1 MSQSE
6 RSDRPQGEATS
17 YLFLYF
23 HAVENVVVTGMG
35 CVSSLGNFPDEL
47 WRNLLLGKSGVASI
61 QRFDASAFTS
71 QIAGEVRDFPPSEFC
86 TRRDQTRF
94 SRYVQYAVFAAQQAL
109 RNAKVDPSAENPSR
123 SGVIIGSS
131 IGGMKH
137 YYEASVTLST
147 RGPNRVSP
155 FFIPMAIV
163 NMASGE
169 VCNRLGWMGPSY
181 SVTSACATSNHSI
194 ASAVDQIRLGRA
206 DIMLAGGSDETVN
219 PLGLAGFTSMHA
231 VSKRN
236 DSPETASRP
245 FDVDRDGFVMGE
257 GAGVLV
263 LESESHARARG
274 AEIYARVA
282 GTGFSA
288 DAYHISAPR
297 ADGKGVLLAM
307 QSALGESSLS
317 VKDIGYINAHGTS
330 TPLGDIAECHA
341 IEELFGTRSSL
352 KVNSTKSMLGHCL
365 GAAGA
370 LEAIATIFSLQS
382 QKLHATRNVFNQ
394 DPEIHL
400 DVCADG
406 PCCHNFDYA
415 MSNSFGFGGQNCA
428 IVFARN

>member
-1 MSQSE
+1 M
-6 RSDRPQGEATS
+6 
-17 YLFLYF
+17 
-23 HAVENVVVTGMG
+23 ENVVITGMG

-47 WRNLLLGKSGVASI
+47 WRNLLLGKSGVAPI
-61 QRFDASAFTS
+61 ERFDASAFTS
-71 QIAGEVRDFPPSEFC
+71 QIAGEVRNFPPSEFC
-86 TRRDQTRF
+86 TKRDQSRF
-94 SRYVQYAVFAAQQAL
+94 SRYVTYAIFAAQQAV
-109 RNAKVDPSAENPSR
+109 RDAGIFPANEDPGR
-123 SGVIIGSS
+123 CGVIIGSS

-137 YYEASVTLST
+137 YNDAAVTLST

-194 ASAVDQIRLGRA
+194 ASAFDQIRLGRA
-206 DIMLAGGSDETVN
+206 DVMLAGGAEETVN

-245 FDVDRDGFVMGE
+245 FDRDRDGFVMGE

-263 LESESHARARG
+263 LESEAHARARG
-274 AEIYARVA
+274 ARILARIA
-282 GTGFSA
+282 GVGFSA

-297 ADGKGVLLAM
+297 EDGLGVQLAM
-307 QSALGESSLS
+307 QNALRDAALAPEN
-317 VKDIGYINAHGTS
+317 IGYINAHGTS
-330 TPLGDIAECHA
+330 TPLGDIAECRA
-341 IEELFGTRSSL
+341 IEKVFEASPNL
-352 KVNSTKSMLGHCL
+352 KINSTKSMLGHCL

-370 LEAIATIFSLQS
+370 LEAIATVFSLCE
-382 QKLHATRNVFNQ
+382 QKLHATINVFNQ

-400 DVCADG
+400 DVCANVA
-406 PCCHNFDYA
+406 CNHNFDYA
-415 MSNSFGFGGQNCA
+415 MSNSFGFGGQNSA
-428 IVFARN
+428 IIFARN

>member
-1 MSQSE
+1 MVVKGSCSFLKFWE
-6 RSDRPQGEATS
+6 KI
-17 YLFLYF
+17 LYF
-23 HAVENVVVTGMG
+23 SPVENVVVTGMG

-47 WRNLLLGKSGVASI
+47 WRNLLLGKSGVAPI
-61 QRFDASAFTS
+61 ERFDASAFTS
-71 QIAGEVRDFPPSEFC
+71 QIAGEVRNFPPSEFC
-86 TRRDQTRF
+86 TKRDQSRF
-94 SRYVQYAVFAAQQAL
+94 SRYVTYAIFAAQQAV
-109 RNAKVDPSAENPSR
+109 RDAGIFPANEDPGR
-123 SGVIIGSS
+123 CGVIIGSS

-137 YYEASVTLST
+137 YNDAAVTLST

-194 ASAVDQIRLGRA
+194 ASAFDQIRLGRA
-206 DIMLAGGSDETVN
+206 DVMLAGGAEETVN

-245 FDVDRDGFVMGE
+245 FDRDRDGFVMGE

-263 LESESHARARG
+263 LESEAHARARG
-274 AEIYARVA
+274 ARILARIA
-282 GTGFSA
+282 GVGFSA

-297 ADGKGVLLAM
+297 EDGLGVQLAM
-307 QSALGESSLS
+307 QNALRDAALAPEN
-317 VKDIGYINAHGTS
+317 IGYINAHGTS
-330 TPLGDIAECHA
+330 TPLGDIAECRA
-341 IEELFGTRSSL
+341 IEKVFEASPNL
-352 KVNSTKSMLGHCL
+352 KINSTKSMLGHCL

-370 LEAIATIFSLQS
+370 LEAIATVFSLRE
-382 QKLHATRNVFNQ
+382 QKLHATINVFNQ

-400 DVCADG
+400 DVCANVA
-406 PCCHNFDYA
+406 CNHNFDYA
-415 MSNSFGFGGQNCA
+415 MSNSFGFGGQNSA
-428 IVFARN
+428 IIFARN

>member
-1 MSQSE
+1 M
-6 RSDRPQGEATS
+6 
-17 YLFLYF
+17 
-23 HAVENVVVTGMG
+23 ENVVITGMG

-47 WRNLLLGKSGVASI
+47 WRNLLLGKSGVAPI
-61 QRFDASAFTS
+61 ERFDASAFTS
-71 QIAGEVRDFPPSEFC
+71 QIAGEIRDFPPSEFC
-86 TRRDQTRF
+86 TKRDQSRF
-94 SRYVQYAVFAAQQAL
+94 SRYVTYAIFAAQQAV
-109 RNAKVDPSAENPSR
+109 RDAGIFPANEDPGR
-123 SGVIIGSS
+123 CGVIIGSS

-137 YYEASVTLST
+137 YNDAAVTLST

-194 ASAVDQIRLGRA
+194 ASAFDQIRLGRA
-206 DIMLAGGSDETVN
+206 DVMLAGGAEETVN

-245 FDVDRDGFVMGE
+245 FDRDRDGFVMGE

-274 AEIYARVA
+274 AKVLARIA
-282 GTGFSA
+282 GVGLSA

-297 ADGKGVLLAM
+297 PDGEGIMLAM
-307 QSALGESSLS
+307 QKALREAGLAA
-317 VKDIGYINAHGTS
+317 KDIGYINAHGTS
-330 TPLGDIAECHA
+330 TPLGDLAECRA
-341 IEELFGTRSSL
+341 IEKVFGVADSASCPSSL
-352 KVNSTKSMLGHCL
+352 KINSTKSMLGHCL

-370 LEAIATIFSLQS
+370 LEAIATICSLQN
-382 QKLHATRNVFNQ
+382 QKLHATKNVFNL

-406 PCCHNFDYA
+406 PCNHNFDYA
-415 MSNSFGFGGQNCA
+415 MSNSFGFGGQNCVV
-428 IVFARN
+428 VFARN

>member
-1 MSQSE
+1 M
-6 RSDRPQGEATS
+6 
-17 YLFLYF
+17 
-23 HAVENVVVTGMG
+23 ENVVVTGMG
-35 CVSSLGNFPDEL
+35 CVSPLGNFPDEF
-47 WRNLLLGKSGVASI
+47 WRNLLLSKSGIVPIS
-61 QRFDASAFTS
+61 RFDASAFPS
-71 QIAGEVRDFPPSEFC
+71 QIAGEVRDFPPNEFC
-86 TRRDQTRF
+86 TARDQARF
-94 SRYVQYAVFAAQQAL
+94 SRYVTYAVFAAQQAV
-109 RNAKVDPSAENPSR
+109 RNAGIFPKEEDPTR
-123 SGVIIGSS
+123 CGVAIGSS

-206 DIMLAGGSDETVN
+206 DVMLAGGADETVN

-245 FDVDRDGFVMGE
+245 FDRDRDGFVIGE

-274 AEIYARVA
+274 AKVLARIA
-282 GTGFSA
+282 GVGLSA
-288 DAYHISAPR
+288 DAHHISAPR
-297 ADGKGVLLAM
+297 SDGLGVKLAM
-307 QSALGESSLS
+307 ESALRDAQIKPAN
-317 VKDIGYINAHGTS
+317 VGYVNAHGTS
-330 TPLGDIAECHA
+330 TPLGDVAECRA
-341 IEELFGTRSSL
+341 IEAVFGSSASNF
-352 KVNSTKSMLGHCL
+352 KINSTKSMVGHSL

-370 LEAIATIFSLQS
+370 LEAIAVIYSLME
-382 QKLHATRNVFNQ
+382 QKLHATINVFNK
-394 DPEIHL
+394 DPQIHL
-400 DVCADG
+400 DVCENG
-406 PCCHNFDYA
+406 PCNHRFDYA
-415 MSNSFGFGGQNCA
+415 LSNSFGFGGQNCVL
-428 IVFARN
+428 VFGRN